1 MIAPGGSPAAGGK
14 KLKAMFTLCSE
25 ITIGGKALVGVNDVR
40 IKRSIHELAATA
52 VIKIPVTAVLNRKGQ
67 PPAEVE
73 TAKEIKTGD
82 EVLIRL
88 GYNDTYNTEFKG
100 YVKRLN
106 LKTPLEI
113 ECEDAFYLTR
123 SKSLTLSGK
132 TTLTAILKKTGLPVA
147 EAANLTIE
155 SFQAPNRPVSW
166 ILAELKKKFGLAMF
180 FNTDG
185 QLYACEPGKVTDET
199 VKYVL
204 RENVIKDDDLKYQ
217 KAEDVNLK
225 IKAVCV
231 YRDGTKVEGTTGTDG
246 GTEKTLYFYNVK
258 DQNELAALAKA
269 ELKRHSYD
277 GYSGKIQTF
286 LFPFAAPC
294 MIADLED
301 PVYNERNGRYLIE
314 SVETTYNTSGG
325 RRNVEIGR
333 RVAGDT

>member
-1 MIAPGGSPAAGGK
+1 
-14 KLKAMFTLCSE
+14 MFTLCSE
-25 ITIGGKALVGVNDVR
+25 ITIGGKILVGVNDVR
-40 IKRSIHELAATA
+40 IKRSVHSLASTA
-52 VIKIPVTAVLNRKGQ
+52 IIKIPVTAVLSIAGQ

-100 YVKRLN
+100 YVKKLN

-113 ECEDAFYLTR
+113 ECEDAFYQTR

-132 TTLTAILKKTGLPVA
+132 TTLADILKKTGLPVA
-147 EAANLTIE
+147 HSTDLTIE

-166 ILAELKKKFGLAMF
+166 ILAELKKKFGLAIF
-180 FNTDG
+180 FDLDG
-185 QLYACEPGKVTDET
+185 RLYACEPDKVTADT
-199 VKYVL
+199 VKYIL

-217 KAEDVNLK
+217 KAEDVNLR

-231 YRDGTKVEGTTGTDG
+231 YRDGTKVEATTGADG

-258 DQNELAALAKA
+258 DQNELSALAKA

-286 LFPFAAPC
+286 LFPFASPC

-301 PVYNERNGRYLIE
+301 PVYGERNGRYLIE
-314 SVETTYNTSGG
+314 SVETIYNTSGG